1 MLNIISYIKK
11 YVENKLIYEASLAVL
26 HIVELKGNSNEKRK
40 TWDYIPIHIQTA
52 ALFNKSAKFKPTI

>member
-1 MLNIISYIKK
+1 MKP
-11 YVENKLIYEASLAVL
+11 SLAVL

-40 TWDYIPIHIQTA
+40 TWDYIPTHIQTA